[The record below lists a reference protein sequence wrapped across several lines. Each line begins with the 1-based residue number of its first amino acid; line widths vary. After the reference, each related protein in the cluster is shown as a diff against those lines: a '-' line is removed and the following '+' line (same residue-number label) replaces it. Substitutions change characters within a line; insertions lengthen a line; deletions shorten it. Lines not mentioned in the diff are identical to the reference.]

1 MTLRFHALRRK
12 YSLSHLEVA
21 VSYHHGVDGGR
32 DVFER
37 IITLQGEL
45 DETQR
50 AQLLQDASKS
60 PVTRTLGVSADIRT
74 RCSISDE
81 YTSGS
86 PASYETDLRELSIPN
101 IDPD

>member
-1 MTLRFHALRRK
+1 
-12 YSLSHLEVA
+12 V
-21 VSYHHGVDGGR
+21 
-32 DVFER
+32 
-37 IITLQGEL
+37 ITLQGEL

-60 PVTRTLGVSADIRT
+60 PVTRTLSVSADIRT
-74 RCSISDE
+74 RYSIYDE

-86 PASYETDLRELSIPN
+86 LASYETDLRELSIPN